1 MQKMWNDDAHIRAY
15 IRAKMRNMK
24 NMKRTKTTKKVLD
37 DSEEVFNGGKY
48 IFEKLLMMVITYIF
62 EEAFDDGKDIFYDGE
77 DMSEKSL

>member
-48 IFEKLLMMVITYIF
+48 IFEKLLMMVITYLKKLLMMVKTYF
-62 EEAFDDGKDIFYDGE
+62 MMVKTCLK
-77 DMSEKSL
+77 KSL